1 MFRLYFRINLLT
13 RILCA
18 LVIGVVV
25 GLIFKEYTIH
35 IKVFGDIFLRLLN
48 MIVLPIVM
56 FSLIVGT
63 ASISPKKLGAIGSK
77 VFLFYVIAT
86 MLSAIVGVFISLV
99 FHIGGGA
106 NIINVVPSGSG
117 AVAAFEVKKISF
129 IDTLIQ
135 IFPTNIFRAMAEG
148 QVLPVIFFAILV
160 GIALSVLKEHDGK
173 REGAVALYNI
183 LDSFVE
189 IIYKI
194 VKWIMEYAP
203 IGVLALM
210 AYTVGSQGF
219 AVLNNLFIIIFVIY
233 LSLLLLLIAVY
244 FPILHY
250 FKCSPLKFL
259 SKAKDAMITAFV
271 TRSSSGTLPVSM
283 GIADKSFGVPK
294 SIYSFSLP
302 IGATMNM
309 NGTVIYLVVC
319 TVFIATAL
327 QIDLLNSKLLV
338 IIIVSTLAAIGTAGI
353 PSAGLIML
361 VMVLNSVG
369 LSINDP
375 EVAAL
380 YTMILGADAL
390 MDMGRTCMNVTGD
403 LVGTVVVASMEDEID
418 KTLWS

>member
-1 MFRLYFRINLLT
+1 MSMSSYCLIKYISLIFITLLLFH
-13 RILCA
+13 ICHLLSA
-18 LVIGVVV
+18 LV
-25 GLIFKEYTIH
+25 
-35 IKVFGDIFLRLLN
+35 
-48 MIVLPIVM
+48 
-56 FSLIVGT
+56 
-63 ASISPKKLGAIGSK
+63 
-77 VFLFYVIAT
+77 
-86 MLSAIVGVFISLV
+86 LV
-99 FHIGGGA
+99 
-106 NIINVVPSGSG
+106 NVVI
-117 AVAAFEVKKISF
+117 ISADF
-129 IDTLIQ
+129 
-135 IFPTNIFRAMAEG
+135 
-148 QVLPVIFFAILV
+148 
-160 GIALSVLKEHDGK
+160 
-173 REGAVALYNI
+173 Y
-183 LDSFVE
+183 
-189 IIYKI
+189 
-194 VKWIMEYAP
+194 
-203 IGVLALM
+203 
-210 AYTVGSQGF
+210 
-219 AVLNNLFIIIFVIY
+219 LFIIIFVIY

-338 IIIVSTLAAIGTAGI
+338 IIIVSTLAAVGTAGI

-375 EVAAL
+375 KVAAL

-390 MDMGRTCMNVTGD
+390 MDMGRTCLNVTGD
-403 LVGTVVVASMEDEID
+403 LVGTVVVASTENEID
-418 KTLWS
+418 RSLWE

>member
-1 MFRLYFRINLLT
+1 MFRFYFRLNLLT

-18 LVIGVVV
+18 LVIGVII
-25 GLIFKEYTIH
+25 GLIFGESTIH
-35 IKVFGDIFLRLLN
+35 IKIFGDIFLRLLN
-48 MIVLPIVM
+48 MIVLPIIM

-63 ASISPKKLGAIGSK
+63 ASISPKRLGAIGSK
-77 VFLFYVIAT
+77 VFIFYIIVT
-86 MLSAIVGVFISLV
+86 VLSAIVGVVISLV
-99 FHIGGGA
+99 FHIGGT
-106 NIINVVPSGSG
+106 NIINLVPGG
-117 AVAAFEVKKISF
+117 EVTTFEVKKISF
-129 IDTLIQ
+129 LDTLLQ
-135 IFPTNIFRAMAEG
+135 IFPTNIFKAMAEG

-160 GIALSVLKEHDGK
+160 GVALSVLKEQDEK
-173 REGAVALYNI
+173 KAGAEMFFNL
-183 LDSFVE
+183 LDAFVE

-210 AYTVGSQGF
+210 AYTVGNQGF
-219 AVLNNLFIIIFVIY
+219 EVLKNLFLIIFVIY
-233 LSLLLLLIAVY
+233 LSLFILLIVGY
-244 FPILHY
+244 FPILYY

-338 IIIVSTLAAIGTAGI
+338 IIIVSTLAAVGTAGI

-375 EVAAL
+375 KVAAL

-390 MDMGRTCMNVTGD
+390 MDMGRTCLNVTGD
-403 LVGTVVVASMEDEID
+403 LVGTVVVASTENEID
-418 KTLWS
+418 RSLWE

>member
-1 MFRLYFRINLLT
+1 MFRFYFRLNLLT

-18 LVIGVVV
+18 LVIGVII
-25 GLIFKEYTIH
+25 GLIFGESTIH
-35 IKVFGDIFLRLLN
+35 IKIFGDIFLRLLN
-48 MIVLPIVM
+48 MIVLPIIM

-63 ASISPKKLGAIGSK
+63 ASISPKRLGAIGSK
-77 VFLFYVIAT
+77 VFIFYIIAT
-86 MLSAIVGVFISLV
+86 VLSAIVGVVISLV
-99 FHIGGGA
+99 FHIGGT
-106 NIINVVPSGSG
+106 NIINLVPGG
-117 AVAAFEVKKISF
+117 EVTTFEVKKISF
-129 IDTLIQ
+129 LDTLLQ
-135 IFPTNIFRAMAEG
+135 IFPTNIFKAMAEG

-160 GIALSVLKEHDGK
+160 GVALSVLKEQDEK
-173 REGAVALYNI
+173 KAGAEMFFNL
-183 LDSFVE
+183 LDAFVE

-210 AYTVGSQGF
+210 AYTVGNQGF
-219 AVLNNLFIIIFVIY
+219 EVLKNLFLIIFVIY
-233 LSLLLLLIAVY
+233 LSLFILLIVGY

-338 IIIVSTLAAIGTAGI
+338 IIIVSTLAAVGTAGI

-375 EVAAL
+375 KVAAL

-390 MDMGRTCMNVTGD
+390 MDMGRTCLNVTGD
-403 LVGTVVVASMEDEID
+403 LVGTVVVASTENEID
-418 KTLWS
+418 KSLWE

>member
-1 MFRLYFRINLLT
+1 MFRFYFRINLLT
-13 RILCA
+13 RILSA
-18 LVIGVVV
+18 LVIGVII
-25 GLIFKEYTIH
+25 GLIFGESTIH
-35 IKVFGDIFLRLLN
+35 IKIFGDIFLRLLN
-48 MIVLPIVM
+48 MIVLPIIM

-63 ASISPKKLGAIGSK
+63 ASISPKRLGVIGSK
-77 VFLFYVIAT
+77 VLLFYVIVT
-86 MLSAIVGVFISLV
+86 VLSALVGVFISLV
-99 FHIGGGA
+99 FHVGGGA
-106 NIINVVPSGSG
+106 NIINVAPEGE
-117 AVAAFEVKKISF
+117 VATFAVKKISF
-129 IDTLIQ
+129 LDTLLQ
-135 IFPTNIFRAMAEG
+135 IFPTNIFKAMAEG
-148 QVLPVIFFAILV
+148 QILPVIFFAILV
-160 GIALSVLKEHDGK
+160 GIGLSVLKEQDDK
-173 REGAVALYNI
+173 KAGAEMFFNI

-219 AVLNNLFIIIFVIY
+219 EVLKNLFLIIFVIY
-233 LSLLLLLIAVY
+233 LSLIILLIAIY

-259 SKAKDAMITAFV
+259 AKAKDAMITAFV
-271 TRSSSGTLPVSM
+271 TRSSNGTLPVSM
-283 GIADKSFGVPK
+283 EVADKYFGVPK

-327 QIDLLNSKLLV
+327 QIDLLNSKILV
-338 IIIVSTLAAIGTAGI
+338 IIIVSTLAAVGTAGI

-375 EVAAL
+375 GVAAL

-403 LVGTVVVASMEDEID
+403 LVGTVVVASMENEID
-418 KTLWS
+418 RSLWK

>member
-18 LVIGVVV
+18 LVIGVII
-25 GLIFKEYTIH
+25 GLIFRESTIH
-35 IKVFGDIFLRLLN
+35 IKIFGDIFLRLLN

-63 ASISPKKLGAIGSK
+63 ASISPKRLGAIGAK
-77 VFLFYVIAT
+77 VVVFYLVAAV
-86 MLSAIVGVFISLV
+86 LSAIVGVVISLA
-99 FHIGGGA
+99 FHVGGGA
-106 NIINVVPSGSG
+106 NIINVAPSGE
-117 AVAAFEVKKISF
+117 VLPFEVKKTSF
-129 IDTLIQ
+129 IDTLLQ
-135 IFPTNIFRAMAEG
+135 IFPTNVFKAMAEG

-160 GIALSVLKEHDGK
+160 GIALSILKEQDGK
-173 REGAVALYNI
+173 REGAVALFNI
-183 LDSFVE
+183 LDTLVE
-189 IIYKI
+189 LIYKI
-194 VKWIMEYAP
+194 VRWIMEYAP
-203 IGVLALM
+203 IGVLALI

-219 AVLNNLFIIIFVIY
+219 AVLNNLLLIIFVIY
-233 LSLLLLLIAVY
+233 LSLFILLLAVY

-259 SKAKDAMITAFV
+259 FKAKDAMITAFV

-283 GIADKSFGVPK
+283 GVAEKYFGVPK

-338 IIIVSTLAAIGTAGI
+338 IIIVSTLAAVGTAGI

-369 LSINDP
+369 LSFSDP
-375 EVAAL
+375 KVAAL
-380 YTMILGADAL
+380 YTVILGADAL

-403 LVGTVVVASMEDEID
+403 LVGTVVVASMENEID
-418 KTLWS
+418 RSLWK